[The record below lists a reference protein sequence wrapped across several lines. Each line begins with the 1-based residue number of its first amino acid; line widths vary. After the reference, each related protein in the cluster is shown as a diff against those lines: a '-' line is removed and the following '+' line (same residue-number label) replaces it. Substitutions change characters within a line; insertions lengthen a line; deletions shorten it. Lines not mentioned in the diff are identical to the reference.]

1 MQWAPNEN
9 VTTYFYKVSRTQG
22 TKTAA
27 MQGTG
32 IFQHF
37 WQRAYLSQ
45 FLCVTRCPQ
54 RFTLNNFLR

>member
-32 IFQHF
+32 NFQHF
-37 WQRAYLSQ
+37 WQRSYLPITVP
-45 FLCVTRCPQ
+45 LCNPLLHNV
-54 RFTLNNFLR
+54 LR